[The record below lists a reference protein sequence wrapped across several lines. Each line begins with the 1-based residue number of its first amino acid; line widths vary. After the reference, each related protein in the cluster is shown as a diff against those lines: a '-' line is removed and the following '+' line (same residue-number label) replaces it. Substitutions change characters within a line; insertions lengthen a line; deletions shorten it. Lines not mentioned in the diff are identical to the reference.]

1 MKNNLKQVHDLEL
14 DVMELQRNNQELHAN
29 MESLK
34 LQKHHLQRKL
44 ETALDEK
51 KKHLDRINELNIIG
65 TWVI

>member
-14 DVMELQRNNQELHAN
+14 EVLELKRNNQELEAS

-34 LQKHHLQRKL
+34 REKHQLQRKL

>member
-1 MKNNLKQVHDLEL
+1 MQEVL
-14 DVMELQRNNQELHAN
+14 ELQRNNQELQAS

-34 LQKHHLQRKL
+34 LQKHNLQRKL

-65 TWVI
+65 T

>member
-14 DVMELQRNNQELHAN
+14 EVLELKRSNQELQAS
-29 MESLK
+29 MEGLK
-34 LQKHHLQRKL
+34 HEKHHLQRKL

-65 TWVI
+65 T

>member
-1 MKNNLKQVHDLEL
+1 MKNNLQQVHDLEL
-14 DVMELQRNNQELHAN
+14 EVLELKRNNQELQAS

-34 LQKHHLQRKL
+34 LEKHHLQRKL

-65 TWVI
+65 T

>member
-14 DVMELQRNNQELHAN
+14 EVLELQRNNQELQAS
-29 MESLK
+29 MEGLK
-34 LQKHHLQRKL
+34 NEKHKLQRKL

-51 KKHLDRINELNIIG
+51 KKHLDRINELNLIG